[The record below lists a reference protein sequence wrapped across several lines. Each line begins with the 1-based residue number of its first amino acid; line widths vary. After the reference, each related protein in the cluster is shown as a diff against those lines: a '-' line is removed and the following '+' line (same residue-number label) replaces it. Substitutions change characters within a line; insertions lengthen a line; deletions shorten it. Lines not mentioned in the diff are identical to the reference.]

1 MSSCSVQ
8 KTIYVADSFADCK
21 DQSAQKCLKVKEAQE
36 DDWTLLND
44 TIEGF
49 DYKEGYTYKIEVRAT
64 KIKNPSVEESN
75 LKYKLVKIIY
85 QEKSKMSQALLS
97 FNGNW
102 KVSKLVGID
111 SLSKSPT
118 LIIDVNA
125 KKISGNAGCNSY
137 GTAFSIEEDQIK
149 FETPLATKMF
159 CTNMNIEKAFF
170 NCLKNT
176 SNYKFVDGNL
186 TFYDKEGIEQ
196 ITCAKTE
203 E

>member
-1 MSSCSVQ
+1 
-8 KTIYVADSFADCK
+8 
-21 DQSAQKCLKVKEAQE
+21 
-36 DDWTLLND
+36 
-44 TIEGF
+44 
-49 DYKEGYTYKIEVRAT
+49 
-64 KIKNPSVEESN
+64 
-75 LKYKLVKIIY
+75 
-85 QEKSKMSQALLS
+85 MSQALLS